1 MEAATWLAASIKI
14 MHNHKNYAH
23 ALQKFRQ
30 LWDLILFSHIFLKT
44 STTSIFIFILQM
56 LSKRDKSTYEK
67 IADLFSENN
76 NRQRLRDYMNSI
88 KLPCIPYL
96 GKIPK
101 WFLSIS
107 YNNGKTTSDDMF
119 TL

>member
-1 MEAATWLAASIKI
+1 
-14 MHNHKNYAH
+14 
-23 ALQKFRQ
+23 
-30 LWDLILFSHIFLKT
+30 
-44 STTSIFIFILQM
+44 M

-96 GKIPK
+96 GNRSHIIYTALQPSPQKHLYPSQKHLYI
-101 WFLSIS
+101 
-107 YNNGKTTSDDMF
+107 T
-119 TL
+119 

>member
-1 MEAATWLAASIKI
+1 
-14 MHNHKNYAH
+14 
-23 ALQKFRQ
+23 
-30 LWDLILFSHIFLKT
+30 
-44 STTSIFIFILQM
+44 M

-96 GKIPK
+96 GKLVICWNGVLIIVWQRFCEPCQTK
-101 WFLSIS
+101 NWTLSAGVCMCDLSDIS
-107 YNNGKTTSDDMF
+107 YQGLLH
-119 TL
+119 TLQSPGQTIIISFVR

>member
-1 MEAATWLAASIKI
+1 
-14 MHNHKNYAH
+14 
-23 ALQKFRQ
+23 
-30 LWDLILFSHIFLKT
+30 
-44 STTSIFIFILQM
+44 M

-96 GKIPK
+96 GKIVI
-101 WFLSIS
+101 LSPVSHCRIF
-107 YNNGKTTSDDMF
+107 GKQ
-119 TL
+119 